1 MRYRPDPAVKVGKGP
16 APLFQMFQTL
26 VQIVLKKELPLPIG
40 RKATLEAPNETLYRR
55 SGVCDASYHN

>member
-1 MRYRPDPAVKVGKGP
+1 MNLPALNSNHAETGLGSTFV
-16 APLFQMFQTL
+16 QTL
-26 VQIVLKKELPLPIG
+26 TWIFSKKELPLPIG